1 VRGRVVRRVQLFFK
15 VVVAVALLIVL
26 DRIGEW
32 LHVRLRVPLPGP
44 LIGMLL
50 LGALAH
56 WWNDQSAGGVGEVS
70 AFLARHLS
78 FFFVPVAVGVVTSAA
93 LFAGHWV
100 VILGTLLV
108 TTMLTFVIVA
118 WTMQRLLGPQ
128 AGEKLRDLPLV
139 AKEIP

>member
-1 VRGRVVRRVQLFFK
+1 VQLLFK
-15 VVVAVALLIVL
+15 VVISVALLIIL
-26 DRIGEW
+26 DRIGQW
-32 LHVRLRVPLPGP
+32 LHVRLGIPLPGP

-56 WWNDQSAGGVGEVS
+56 WWNDQSAGGIGQVS
-70 AFLARHLS
+70 AFLARNLS

-93 LFAGHWV
+93 LFAEHWI
-100 VILGTLLV
+100 VIVGTLVV

-128 AGEKLRDLPLV
+128 PRDLPV
-139 AKEIP
+139 DAKELP

>member
-1 VRGRVVRRVQLFFK
+1 MRQVQLLFK
-15 VVVAVALLIVL
+15 LVISVALLIVL
-26 DRIGEW
+26 DWIGGW

-93 LFAGHWV
+93 LFAGHWT
-100 VILGTLLV
+100 VILGTLSV
-108 TTMLTFVIVA
+108 TTIITFVIVA
-118 WTMQRLLGPQ
+118 WTMQRLLGPRPPR
-128 AGEKLRDLPLV
+128 EKRIDLPLD

>member
-1 VRGRVVRRVQLFFK
+1 VRRVQVLLK
-15 VVVAVALLIVL
+15 IVISVTLLVVLN
-26 DRIGEW
+26 RIGDW
-32 LHVRLRVPLPGP
+32 LHLRLHVPLPGP

-50 LGALAH
+50 LGVLAH

-93 LFAGHWV
+93 LFAGHWM
-100 VILGTLLV
+100 VILGTLVV
-108 TTMLTFVIVA
+108 TTLLACVIVA

-128 AGEKLRDLPLV
+128 PPREEPVDLRLNVEEMP
-139 AKEIP
+139 